1 MSKLSRTLFLAG
13 AFVATQASAG
23 LVGDTVNLAAYHGFG
38 APVTGSCLTL
48 SATRAIDVGAELT
61 LADTTVGGCSGAFG
75 VDIDGATG
83 TLTLFA
89 IDGTPAGAGNYEY
102 GTIEITGFDSA
113 ITAFGFDSD
122 SGLFSATDPFGTGA
136 IVPGAVTSFTA
147 SSVRIDFAAPGTQF
161 VIADGG
167 TMTFRIG
174 TAAAVP
180 EPGSLAL
187 VGAAVLGLGLARRRS
202 RR

>member
-1 MSKLSRTLFLAG
+1 MNKIARVIGLSAVFA
-13 AFVATQASAG
+13 ATHASAG
-23 LVGDTVNLAAYHGFG
+23 LVGDTVSLAAYHGFG

-48 SATRAIDVGAELT
+48 SASRAIGAGAELT
-61 LADTTVGGCSGAFG
+61 LADTTSGVCSGAFG
-75 VDIDGATG
+75 VDIDGAAG

-89 IDGTPAGAGNYEY
+89 INGFAAGAGNYEY
-102 GTIEITGFDSA
+102 GTIEITGFDDA
-113 ITAFGFDSD
+113 ITAFGLVS
-122 SGLFSATDPFGTGA
+122 SAGLFSAADPFGTGA

-147 SSVRIDFAAPGTQF
+147 SSIRIDFAAPGTQF

-167 TMTFRIG
+167 SMTFAITTG
-174 TAAAVP
+174 TVP

-187 VGAAVLGLGLARRRS
+187 VGLAALGLGLAGRKS